1 VDVAAIIERLRV
13 GLDAR
18 NASDLASRIGVTPGA
33 ITNWRGSGRV
43 GVETVVEAARSAGLS
58 LSWVFDGIGPM
69 RLGETMLPATTPE
82 SAPTTERPHRDKE
95 REAAAMA
102 MFGRSLDAGIEP
114 LPGRGAEAGRS
125 VAPGDTMASLTPA
138 QLATLG
144 HEVIDLLVRH
154 ATGHT
159 TGNQ

>member
-43 GVETVVEAARSAGLS
+43 GVETVVEAARGAGLS

-69 RLGETMLPATTPE
+69 RLGETMLPATQLE
-82 SAPTTERPHRDKE
+82 SAPTTDRSKRDTERDAA
-95 REAAAMA
+95 REAEVMA

-114 LPGRGAEAGRS
+114 PPGRVAE
-125 VAPGDTMASLTPA
+125 PGDTMASLTPA